1 MFILRDSNLLLLI
14 LSCTTTLIL
23 MAVRHSISP
32 TNSSGK
38 IVVTKFQPSYPF
50 RDFLMN
56 PATPEIP
63 MHLFMP
69 MRDPKVCAEIFLAMM
84 YNPSGD
90 VILGPFQS
98 LIQKYSNET
107 IIITDAKPDICF
119 FSPHEG
125 GVFIPYLFLKDGW
138 RLRYNSKF
146 VEWVEKRI
154 ALSGKSNDI
163 LASSALALHVFPL
176 KARSSRFIDAEEN
189 SVNILT
195 VTIFLPVSDQW
206 YWAPFGPFH
215 TSSLGD
221 DTWTA
226 GVVECSGEPKV
237 AKVIRCP
244 DDGCEWMTAILGDNL
259 VRTAPL
265 ELPESYKSIQ
275 TCQVPVYPTLMALTG
290 SRSKTSRVLY
300 ETFAQIQYNVAVK
313 RTTGYW
319 IKFSDMG
326 GLVSARMDW
335 SNALILPVVQVMLV
349 GIILAS
355 AVFVAR
361 DKEHYNSRFQATLSS
376 YIARSSL
383 TKICLFQAIIFM
395 FMYDE
400 VLSGVFFGGSIF
412 IYL

>member
-163 LASSALALHVFPL
+163 LASSAVALHVFPL
-176 KARSSRFIDAEEN
+176 KARLLGLLMQKK
-189 SVNILT
+189 ILL
-195 VTIFLPVSDQW
+195 IF
-206 YWAPFGPFH
+206 
-215 TSSLGD
+215 SL
-221 DTWTA
+221 
-226 GVVECSGEPKV
+226 S
-237 AKVIRCP
+237 
-244 DDGCEWMTAILGDNL
+244 
-259 VRTAPL
+259 
-265 ELPESYKSIQ
+265 
-275 TCQVPVYPTLMALTG
+275 
-290 SRSKTSRVLY
+290 LY
-300 ETFAQIQYNVAVK
+300 FY
-313 RTTGYW
+313 
-319 IKFSDMG
+319 
-326 GLVSARMDW
+326 
-335 SNALILPVVQVMLV
+335 
-349 GIILAS
+349 
-355 AVFVAR
+355 
-361 DKEHYNSRFQATLSS
+361 
-376 YIARSSL
+376 
-383 TKICLFQAIIFM
+383 LFQINGIGPHL
-395 FMYDE
+395 
-400 VLSGVFFGGSIF
+400 VPF
-412 IYL
+412 IHHHLVMIPGQLE

>member
-1 MFILRDSNLLLLI
+1 
-14 LSCTTTLIL
+14 
-23 MAVRHSISP
+23 
-32 TNSSGK
+32 
-38 IVVTKFQPSYPF
+38 
-50 RDFLMN
+50 
-56 PATPEIP
+56 
-63 MHLFMP
+63 
-69 MRDPKVCAEIFLAMM
+69 
-84 YNPSGD
+84 
-90 VILGPFQS
+90 
-98 LIQKYSNET
+98 
-107 IIITDAKPDICF
+107 
-119 FSPHEG
+119 
-125 GVFIPYLFLKDGW
+125 
-138 RLRYNSKF
+138 
-146 VEWVEKRI
+146 
-154 ALSGKSNDI
+154 
-163 LASSALALHVFPL
+163 
-176 KARSSRFIDAEEN
+176 
-189 SVNILT
+189 
-195 VTIFLPVSDQW
+195 
-206 YWAPFGPFH
+206 
-215 TSSLGD
+215 
-221 DTWTA
+221 
-226 GVVECSGEPKV
+226 
-237 AKVIRCP
+237 
-244 DDGCEWMTAILGDNL
+244 MTAILGDNL

-400 VLSGVFFGGSIF
+400 VLSGVFFGGEHFHLPLIIRAEVAALVVVVLLLGFKVAQSQVCGVTVTTTRTEIVLTLFQIIAFVVPTILIASGSVLPINWFVDLVIGDAARSVAYTISLATYILIILALDYLGF
-412 IYL
+412 IAVYRMRKGNQ